1 VTVPDEAQAVV
12 TGADAKQGERQMDDV
27 IEMRNELKT
36 FAALQ
41 EAVLR
46 SHDDKKGRASWKNDT
61 PQALLSRLVE
71 EFGEVITHLCGQDH
85 VADFL
90 IASLRDHIEESGVS
104 LDYNPTEFRKELADV
119 GNFCMM
125 LHDVAPGIDP
135 RHSDAHEAKA

>member
-1 VTVPDEAQAVV
+1 MN
-12 TGADAKQGERQMDDV
+12 DA
-27 IEMRNELKT
+27 IEMRTELKD
-36 FAALQ
+36 FAKLQ
-41 EAVLR
+41 ETVLR
-46 SHDDKKGRASWKNDT
+46 THDETKGRASWKNDS

-125 LHDVAPGIDP
+125 LHDVAGTIDP